1 MKNRIKYIYNLEF
14 PSHCNE
20 FDIFGYKFK
29 RVDDYK
35 EKVKSIQHLISV
47 HSEFSIDATTGNHAI
62 TAFVKIPTVEK
73 KAVLDY
79 YTKST
84 KALKDI
90 LLLLSLF
97 NGREIFCHEKNR
109 IIVADPREYGW
120 GRLNYAIPYKRK
132 RLDEYISYNIGFE
145 EGLNAVYSL
154 IRTKEWLLKYDH
166 GFFLFILNQAF
177 KRQSMETTFILCW
190 SVWEQLFTLHN
201 RKWLSD
207 EQIRNLPSSEKI
219 SFILVEYA
227 IRNEISSTDKIRIRK
242 LANIRNR
249 LVHYG
254 KFPDKSSIH
263 DAELFIRLTQF
274 VILKIL
280 GLFPSDIFNTIDR
293 LQKFLTAKK

>member
-1 MKNRIKYIYNLEF
+1 M
-14 PSHCNE
+14 
-20 FDIFGYKFK
+20 
-29 RVDDYK
+29 
-35 EKVKSIQHLISV
+35 
-47 HSEFSIDATTGNHAI
+47 HSEFSIEAITGNHAT
-62 TAFVKIPTVEK
+62 TAFVEIPPLEE
-73 KAVLDY
+73 KAVLDFNNR
-79 YTKST
+79 ST

-90 LLLLSLF
+90 LLLLSIF
-97 NGREIFCHEKNR
+97 NGREIFYPEHEGV
-109 IIVADPREYGW
+109 IVADPREYGW

-145 EGLNAVYSL
+145 EGLNTVYSL
-154 IRTKEWLLKYDH
+154 IRTKEWLLKYGH
-166 GFFLFILNQAF
+166 GYFLFIVNQAF
-177 KRQSMETTFILCW
+177 KRQSIETTFILCW

-207 EQIRNLPSSEKI
+207 EQIRKMHASEKI

-227 IRNEISSTDKIRIRK
+227 IRKEISFTDKIKIRK
-242 LANIRNR
+242 LASIRNR

-254 KFPDKSSIH
+254 KFPDKCSIH

-293 LQKFLTAKK
+293 LQKFLTVKK